1 MDQKDLLAKLREVN
15 EQIDVQLEGKAPSK
29 PQTPTPAAPAP
40 DQTPA
45 AVAPSAPA
53 AGALTGVDP
62 EAIGAPTEGT
72 YEVSTQGDARFSAL
86 NATLSDGMT
95 IEEKYNMEV
104 KGYVSE
110 VGELEYAKAMKMKPR
125 ARYDILVR
133 PFKGKDPI
141 NGKAPDQVLREYDQ
155 LWEQWATENPDLID
169 ELAKASEGK
178 KLTDKFATK
187 PDRPSQARSLEKILA
202 NRATSPAMDQGGAQ
216 TPPPGETPASV
227 APRAISGEPMMAL
240 ETPEKTTT
248 AATPVEPTSPRTWGS
263 VAKQARGERGDI
275 PDTTIDRKIKK
286 AVREFQSEPH
296 TLYDRVY
303 DLYVRAVDRGTG
315 RLTSEKFKAFDS
327 VTDPQHQN
335 RGRQAVRA
343 SLLPLMLN
351 YVKPTEDTP
360 DMKAL
365 RREFY
370 SILGEAG
377 GVDEVTLTFDKL
389 GFSKNPI
396 EAEGMNA
403 NEAVKR
409 LRSSLNSVE
418 DLYGQSRLR
427 ALLHPDHAQIVG
439 YLAREIEATATELV
453 DGTRAE
459 FNPAGAET
467 YIQSKATEKNRAL
480 LTPADLELLGI
491 TDVTAADIH
500 EMTTVNGVE
509 LTANQIAR
517 YRSEASRG
525 TRRYALDV
533 AGIIDPRW
541 QDVDERGLDLQEA
554 FQNDKHPTADT
565 SAGVSFHITSDAT
578 SGKNRNIINEIK
590 ATKAMRAF
598 MVSELGEQVDI
609 PGRIRGMAIAADP
622 SLRIAKDA
630 TSVDNNPTIRLNRS
644 MPYTRDSAVVY
655 DMADKIRGELAS
667 RQLVMVR
674 MGTADA
680 RGQGTVVTS
689 DNKIHYLDDVFVIFD
704 ASDGAAKDL
713 SIKTGGSVSQPFRIG
728 EEIRYP
734 GGVKAGDYDGIKFD
748 VDPVV
753 NQAVMHT
760 IPLRKTWGAEFRL
773 AYVPANLAEGM
784 ESKPVI
790 DDNIRPSQF
799 GPAKDAILTHIIA
812 DRGMYPE
819 QGTMADGYIYGDAY
833 GEFGPIYS
841 EVEKNEE
848 QVRRLTPGEEEA
860 AYRTMRT
867 MEDEQIAGVR
877 ASDATRP
884 QPEEIEAMGKLRET
898 GGQEMETVRRDL
910 TPEVEDKSQKIFDV
924 KVRPKARYDAGNIY
938 AEMDN
943 SPASRIPNVTKE
955 NPFRA
960 LRNPDTVEFDQPSPE
975 ETKQFKKIVG
985 DMMFTLRYLSNKSNW
1000 YSPRLKSEKITSA
1013 MREANLNLD
1022 GTKEIL
1028 SIIKPMVGV
1037 LDAEGLADAE
1047 VESVYRKRIIPYFA
1061 GLGLDEEFA
1070 KTRLTKLPAQAPLR
1084 SSGRDGADMFLPKLP
1099 PTGNQRVDDM
1109 DAFAYE
1115 LYKEISREDALARA
1129 EVSVDEAATAEPQ
1142 DAVARATLNAIKEA
1156 IERRI
1161 PAGKKRVLAQ
1171 ELLIHN
1177 LNIEDVKKAAKPANF
1192 SGTDGE
1198 WVKYVDKNGYEVIDI
1213 IREEGLSAR
1222 GTAAKIEGV
1231 TKLSKS
1237 SGLSRKLTPQDRAT
1251 GIAKAYD
1258 YYTAHVAADLDGD
1271 SVIKVMN
1278 TALFGDEMQSVIGR
1292 SFSETKSILMNDAF
1306 VNLETGEILKPNVRG
1321 DGMRVVSD
1329 IEIKNMAN
1337 RADSDIYH
1345 YTQFARNNDLKFA
1358 YDAKTGDIWLVKVK
1372 SFDKTGKITD
1382 IDSEWSPRGS
1392 SEFAPTAEEASEEL
1406 RRNGGSDLF
1415 EVVPVEEGRS
1425 WILKAKKDGQYG
1437 GLMSTLFPPNV
1448 ESNRKMRN
1456 TNIRKALDAAIQVT
1470 FVNRALAKM
1479 DSAGVEI
1486 DLDRNTVD
1494 VREAIKGDKIGPFTY
1509 KPGIRPEYTF
1519 RIGDPNFGIR
1529 QRIAEVAETQLVAEE
1544 AQKPLVDPQ
1553 LEAAREAGRITSLQG
1568 ERSPETGRLEEV
1580 PFRPTGTRRLT
1591 LTPSEKALMQR
1602 IRTNG
1607 RLGGLFGLAGAIGGT
1622 GVNIL
1627 SSGAK
1632 TQEEIASVA
1641 GPSAAIEA
1649 AGLISPALG
1658 AAANFGWTAANRGD
1672 MLRALVNFVGS
1683 VGGGILGGA
1692 AGTIG
1697 GPLGSF
1703 AGGFAGS
1710 TLGATVTDSIYSS
1723 IAGSDGT
1730 NPAEVS
1736 YAPVNPATSVPMGA
1750 TPPTASLRKNLEED
1764 PLKRLKEEY
1773 R

>member
-1 MDQKDLLAKLREVN
+1 MDQKDILARLREVN

-29 PQTPTPAAPAP
+29 PQAPAPAAPAP

-62 EAIGAPTEGT
+62 EAIAQIAAL
-72 YEVSTQGDARFSAL
+72 QG
-86 NATLSDGMT
+86 
-95 IEEKYNMEV
+95 
-104 KGYVSE
+104 
-110 VGELEYAKAMKMKPR
+110 
-125 ARYDILVR
+125 
-133 PFKGKDPI
+133 
-141 NGKAPDQVLREYDQ
+141 
-155 LWEQWATENPDLID
+155 
-169 ELAKASEGK
+169 
-178 KLTDKFATK
+178 
-187 PDRPSQARSLEKILA
+187 
-202 NRATSPAMDQGGAQ
+202 ATSPAEGEGGLPV
-216 TPPPGETPASV
+216 PPPGETPVSV
-227 APRAISGEPMMAL
+227 APEAISGESMMAL
-240 ETPEKTTT
+240 ETPEKIAT

-275 PDTTIDRKIKK
+275 PDTTIDKKIKK
-286 AVREFQSEPH
+286 AIREFQSEPH

-315 RLTSEKFKAFDS
+315 RLTSENFKAFDS

-351 YVKPTEDTP
+351 YVKPSEDTP
-360 DMKAL
+360 DMKEL

-370 SILGEAG
+370 AILGEAG
-377 GVDEVTLTFDKL
+377 GVDEQTLTADKL
-389 GFSKNPI
+389 AFAKDPV
-396 EAEGMNA
+396 EAEGKNA
-403 NEAVKR
+403 ALAANR
-409 LRSSLNSVE
+409 LRSSLKAVE

-439 YLAREIEATATELV
+439 YLAREIEATAAELV

-459 FNPAGAET
+459 FNPSRSET
-467 YIQSKATEKNRAL
+467 YVQSKATEKNRAL

-500 EMTTVNGVE
+500 EMTSVNGVE

-517 YRSEASRG
+517 YRSEGSRG
-525 TRRYALDV
+525 VRRYALDA

-541 QDVDERGLDLQEA
+541 QEVDERGLDIQEA

-565 SAGVSFHITSDAT
+565 SAAISFHLTSDAT
-578 SGKNRNIINEIK
+578 PGKNRNIIEEIK

-598 MVSELGEQVDI
+598 MVSQLGEQVDI
-609 PGRIRGMAIAADP
+609 PGRIRGMALEADP
-622 SLRIAKDA
+622 SLRVAKDA
-630 TSVDNNPTIRLNRS
+630 TSVDSNPAIRLNRS
-644 MPYTRDSAVVY
+644 IPYTRSSAVVY
-655 DMADKIRGELAS
+655 DAADKIRADLSS
-667 RQLVMVR
+667 RQMVMVR
-674 MGTADA
+674 MGTADV

-689 DNKIHYLDDVFVIFD
+689 DNKIYYLDDVFAIFD
-704 ASDGAAKDL
+704 ATDGAARDL
-713 SIKTGGSVSQPFRIG
+713 AQKTGGTVSQPFRVG
-728 EEIRYP
+728 EEIKYP
-734 GGVKAGDYDGIKFD
+734 GGVKTGDYDGIKFD

-760 IPLRKTWGAEFRL
+760 VPLRKPWGGEYRV

-790 DDNIRPSQF
+790 DDNMRPSQF
-799 GPAKDAILTHIIA
+799 GPAKDAILTHVIA

-833 GEFGPIYS
+833 GDLGPIYS
-841 EVEKNEE
+841 EVEKDEE

-867 MEDEQIAGVR
+867 MEEEQIAGVR
-877 ASDATRP
+877 AADVTRP
-884 QPEEIEAMGKLRET
+884 QPEEVEAMGKLRET
-898 GGQEMETVRRDL
+898 GGQEMETVRTDL

-924 KVRPKARYDAGNIY
+924 KSRAKARYSRAKARYDAGNIY

-943 SPASRIPNVTKE
+943 SPASQIPNVTKE

-960 LRNPDTVEFDQPSPE
+960 LRNPDTVEFERPTPE
-975 ETKQFKKIVG
+975 ETKQFRKIVG
-985 DMMFTLRYLSNKSNW
+985 DMMFTLRYLSNKSN
-1000 YSPRLKSEKITSA
+1000 YYRVGGQKVTSA
-1013 MREANLNLD
+1013 LRKANSDLT

-1028 SIIKPMVGV
+1028 SIIKPMIGV
-1037 LDAEGLADAE
+1037 LDVEGLPDAE
-1047 VESVYRKRIIPYFA
+1047 VESVYRKRIVPYFA

-1070 KTRLTKLPAQAPLR
+1070 KTRLTKLPAQTPLR

-1099 PTGNQRVDDM
+1099 ATGNQRVDDI

-1115 LYKEISREDALARA
+1115 LYKEISREDALSRSN
-1129 EVSVDEAATAEPQ
+1129 VTVDESIVTKPQGAVAGATLKVIK
-1142 DAVARATLNAIKEA
+1142 DAVN
-1156 IERRI
+1156 RRI

-1177 LNIEDVKKAAKPANF
+1177 LSIEEVRNAAKPVEF
-1192 SGTDGE
+1192 KGTEQE
-1198 WVKYVDKNGYEVIDI
+1198 WVKYVYKNGYEIIDI
-1213 IREEGLSAR
+1213 IREEGSAAR
-1222 GTAAKIEGV
+1222 STAAKIEGV
-1231 TKLSKS
+1231 TRATKS
-1237 SGLSRKLTPQDRAT
+1237 AGMAKKLTAQDRAT

-1258 YYTAHVAADLDGD
+1258 YYTAHIAADLDGD

-1278 TALFGDEMQSVIGR
+1278 TALFGDELQSVIGR
-1292 SFSETKSILMNDAF
+1292 NFSETKSILMNELFMNRD
-1306 VNLETGEILKPNVRG
+1306 TGEIVRPDIRG

-1329 IEIKNMAN
+1329 IEIRNMSS
-1337 RADSDIYH
+1337 RADSDAYP
-1345 YTQFARNNDLKFA
+1345 YLQFARNNDLKFA
-1358 YDAKTGDIWLVKVK
+1358 YDTKTGDVWLVKVK
-1372 SFDKTGKITD
+1372 SFDKTGRITD
-1382 IDSEWSPRGS
+1382 IDSEWSPRGVS
-1392 SEFAPTAEEASEEL
+1392 DFAPTAEDARAEL
-1406 RRNGGSDLF
+1406 QRNGGSDLF
-1415 EVVPVEEGRS
+1415 DVVPVEGGNS
-1425 WILKAKKDGQYG
+1425 WVLQAKKDGKYG
-1437 GLMSTLFPPNV
+1437 GLMSVLFPPNITAD
-1448 ESNRKMRN
+1448 RKMRN
-1456 TNIRKALDAAIQVT
+1456 TQMRKALDAGIQVN
-1470 FVNRALAKM
+1470 FVNRALGKL
-1479 DSAGVEI
+1479 DSAGVEV
-1486 DLDRNTVD
+1486 DLDRKTVD
-1494 VREAIKGDKIGPFTY
+1494 VREAVKGDKIGPFTY

-1519 RIGDPNFGIR
+1519 RVGDPRFGIR
-1529 QRIAEVAETQLVAEE
+1529 QRLAEVAETQLKAEE
-1544 AQKPLVDPQ
+1544 AQQPMVDPQ
-1553 LEAAREAGRITSLQG
+1553 LEAAREAGRIPSLQG
-1568 ERSPETGRLEEV
+1568 ERSPETGKMQELS
-1580 PFRPTGTRRLT
+1580 FRPTGTRRLT
-1591 LTPSEKALMQR
+1591 LTPSERALMQR
-1602 IRTNG
+1602 IRANG

-1622 GVNIL
+1622 GINVL

-1632 TQEEIASVA
+1632 TEEEIASVA

-1683 VGGGILGGA
+1683 VGGGLLGGA
-1692 AGTIG
+1692 AGAIG
-1697 GPLGSF
+1697 GPVGSF

-1723 IAGSDGT
+1723 IAGNDGT

-1736 YAPVNPATSVPMGA
+1736 YASVGPATGVPLGV
-1750 TPPTASLRKNLEED
+1750 TPPTAALRKNLEED
-1764 PLKRLKEEY
+1764 PLKRLKEEF